1 MLELPGQ
8 LEGGEGGDAACSVLV
23 SSVSRL
29 LVRLLE
35 YRATLRGQHNR
46 DKRMTCTVNLLRWRK
61 KISFC
66 LKILSLESNFKIIFS
81 IR

>member
-8 LEGGEGGDAACSVLV
+8 LEGGGGWEAACSEFV

-35 YRATLRGQHNR
+35 YRATLRGHHNR
-46 DKRMTCTVNLLRWRK
+46 DKRMTCTVNLLRWRNM
-61 KISFC
+61 INF
-66 LKILSLESNFKIIFS
+66 SL
-81 IR
+81 

>member
-46 DKRMTCTVNLLRWRK
+46 DKRMTCTVNLLRCGRRLAFVSK
-61 KISFC
+61 S
-66 LKILSLESNFKIIFS
+66 
-81 IR
+81 